1 MINCNIT
8 ISEAEK
14 IFKESSIY
22 QKSYADYLTIYKR
35 VDTKAL
41 WLYWFARNV
50 IHDHWPAAE
59 PIISENYMI
68 QSGYQAYLN
77 ILRQCSYIGSSL
89 KQDLDYEIGPDG
101 KIISRRERIRKRVTS
116 LCDVESLADS
126 IANEMA
132 IDKLKNK
139 NY

>member
-1 MINCNIT
+1 MT
-8 ISEAEK
+8 IPEAEK
-14 IFKESSIY
+14 IFKESRIY
-22 QKSYADYLTIYKR
+22 QESYINYLSTYKR

-59 PIISENYMI
+59 PIIHENYSI
-68 QSGYQAYLN
+68 QSGYQSYLN
-77 ILRQCSYIGSSL
+77 ILRQCSYIGNSL
-89 KQDLDYEIGPDG
+89 KQDLDYEIDSDG
-101 KIISRRERIRKRVTS
+101 RIIGRRERIRKRVTS

-139 NY
+139 SY